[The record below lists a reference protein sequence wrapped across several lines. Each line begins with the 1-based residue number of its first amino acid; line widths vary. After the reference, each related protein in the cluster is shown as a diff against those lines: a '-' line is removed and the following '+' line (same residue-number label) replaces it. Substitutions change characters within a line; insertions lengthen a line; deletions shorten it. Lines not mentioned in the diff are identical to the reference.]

1 MYVSLWRENIPL
13 ATLRKESQLTL
24 QRHRVSRA
32 AALLRGLPSEP
43 LAWEMLLSRVFWLQ
57 RVRQSLLR
65 SVLLRSGGQP
75 ILHLSSS
82 EWRQYS
88 PIHPPQT
95 YRIPSMLC
103 YDNIKRNSFSIF
115 GPWDTH
121 RVKMRING
129 GHSKLLQSSENYEFQ
144 LSKKIAIQS
153 QRRLMKVAPDKM
165 KKSKM
170 ERCHKKAI
178 RVSLWCLLSTTAIFT

>member
-13 ATLRKESQLTL
+13 AKLRKESQLTL

-88 PIHPPQT
+88 LIHPPQN

-121 RVKMRING
+121 MPYPCSHFYFDIKFGNRLY
-129 GHSKLLQSSENYEFQ
+129 SKE
-144 LSKKIAIQS
+144 KRPGS
-153 QRRLMKVAPDKM
+153 QHRLEVLEKV
-165 KKSKM
+165 
-170 ERCHKKAI
+170 E
-178 RVSLWCLLSTTAIFT
+178 

>member
-1 MYVSLWRENIPL
+1 MTLQSFLMYVSLWRENIPL

-65 SVLLRSGGQP
+65 SVLLRFGGLP
-75 ILHLSSS
+75 ILHFSSS

-88 PIHPPQT
+88 LIHPPQT
-95 YRIPSMLC
+95 YRIPSSTEWNH
-103 YDNIKRNSFSIF
+103 NIWEVTFLHLEYVCHS
-115 GPWDTH
+115 
-121 RVKMRING
+121 RVVGAYLISRVNNL
-129 GHSKLLQSSENYEFQ
+129 KL
-144 LSKKIAIQS
+144 
-153 QRRLMKVAPDKM
+153 
-165 KKSKM
+165 
-170 ERCHKKAI
+170 
-178 RVSLWCLLSTTAIFT
+178 

>member
-1 MYVSLWRENIPL
+1 MTLQSFLMYVSLWRENIPL
-13 ATLRKESQLTL
+13 AKLRKESQLTL

-65 SVLLRSGGQP
+65 SVLLRYGGQP

-88 PIHPPQT
+88 LIHPPQT
-95 YRIPSMLC
+95 YCIPSLYILHYASC
-103 YDNIKRNSFSIF
+103 PFFIF
-115 GPWDTH
+115 GQIGLSGQYVLKISVVLLNYTVLH
-121 RVKMRING
+121 F
-129 GHSKLLQSSENYEFQ
+129 HSL
-144 LSKKIAIQS
+144 A
-153 QRRLMKVAPDKM
+153 
-165 KKSKM
+165 
-170 ERCHKKAI
+170 
-178 RVSLWCLLSTTAIFT
+178 CL

>member
-1 MYVSLWRENIPL
+1 MGLHKTNMVLFFFLDPSKCICQSKKTRFSLNNNVITVGLGRMYRWILSSF
-13 ATLRKESQLTL
+13 LRIKVQYWPP
-24 QRHRVSRA
+24 
-32 AALLRGLPSEP
+32 PS
-43 LAWEMLLSRVFWLQ
+43 
-57 RVRQSLLR
+57 
-65 SVLLRSGGQP
+65 LRSGGQP
-75 ILHLSSS
+75 VLHLNSS

-129 GHSKLLQSSENYEFQ
+129 DHSKLLQSSENYEFQ

-178 RVSLWCLLSTTAIFT
+178 RVSLWCLLSTTTIFT